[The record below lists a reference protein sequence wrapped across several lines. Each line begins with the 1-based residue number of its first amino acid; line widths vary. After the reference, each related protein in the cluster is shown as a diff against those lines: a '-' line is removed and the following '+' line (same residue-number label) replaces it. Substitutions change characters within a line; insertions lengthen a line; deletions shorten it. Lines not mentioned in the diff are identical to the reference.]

1 MFVLGVDYASH
12 SEKID
17 VLFVKLVLLVLS
29 APKSYSFSMKKLFIL
44 LLFFPL
50 FLSAQEF
57 GRITL
62 LFAGDMMQHQGQI
75 DAARQSDGT
84 YDYAPCFQ
92 YVQEEVSRAD
102 VAIANLEVTL
112 AGKPYRGYP
121 QFSAPDEYA
130 KAIKDAGFDVL
141 LTANNHCLDRR
152 KRGLERTIH
161 VLDSLQIPYAGAYI
175 NKEARDS
182 LYPLIIQRNGFRI
195 ALLAYTYGT
204 NGIEVQTPNV
214 VNYIDKGQILKDIAK
229 ARYMRADV
237 IIACMHWGVEYRLLP
252 ERQEREMADWL
263 ISQGV
268 DHVIGSHPHV
278 LQPMEVRPDEYTAAR
293 HVVVY
298 SLGNFISNMS
308 APNTDG
314 GAMVKLELKKI
325 GHITSLVDC
334 KYSLVWT
341 SRPTLR
347 GGGNYLL
354 YPAAN
359 PPQGINNVEST
370 RLNRFL
376 QSARNLFRKNN
387 IEIEEY
393 FFK

>member
-1 MFVLGVDYASH
+1 MRVS
-12 SEKID
+12 
-17 VLFVKLVLLVLS
+17 LF
-29 APKSYSFSMKKLFIL
+29 LF
-44 LLFFPL
+44 LLFLPL
-50 FLSAQEF
+50 PFSLSAQEF

-62 LFAGDMMQHQGQI
+62 LFAGDLMQHQGQI

-92 YVQEEVSRAD
+92 YVKKEVGRAD

-112 AGKPYRGYP
+112 AGRPYRGYP

-130 KAIKDAGFDVL
+130 RAIKDAGFDIL

-161 VLDSLQIPYAGAYI
+161 VLDSLQIPYAGTYI
-175 NKEARDS
+175 NKNARER
-182 LYPLIIQRNGFRI
+182 LYPLLIEKNGFRI
-195 ALLAYTYGT
+195 ALLAYTYAT
-204 NGIEVQTPNV
+204 NGIEVQSPNV
-214 VNYIDKGQILKDIAK
+214 VNYIDKAQIVEDIRK
-229 ARYMRADV
+229 ARAMKADV
-237 IIACMHWGVEYRLLP
+237 IIACMHWGIEYRLLP

-263 ISQGV
+263 IAHGV

-278 LQPMEVRPDEYTAAR
+278 LQPMEVRDDTHTAAR
-293 HVVVY
+293 HLVVY
-298 SLGNFISNMS
+298 SLGNYISNMS

-325 GHITSLVDC
+325 GHIAALADC
-334 KYSLVWT
+334 SYSLVWT
-341 SRPTLR
+341 SRPSLR

-359 PPQGINNVEST
+359 PPTGINNAESA
-370 RLNRFL
+370 RLDRFL
-376 QSARNLFRKNN
+376 GTARKLFKTNN
-387 IEIEEY
+387 IGIEEY
-393 FFK
+393 FFE